1 MHRVVRFRSA
11 IAINN
16 KNRDNNNN
24 ETDGRPCE
32 GGGLLTDRQIVGMCF
47 VVVTP
52 ELRKWRNDLTTRRVR
67 GLLSTF
73 VTMARIM
80 PMRGVIK
87 LSKWAPAIVPAPDTS
102 LSTQI
107 PPPHPIFFLKCS
119 VNHRPK
125 TQNPKPKMRQRNPE
139 KQKRKRD
146 TARDTDRET
155 SGNYLQWPQLS

>member
-80 PMRGVIK
+80 PMSGVIK
-87 LSKWAPAIVPAPDTS
+87 LSKCGSSNCP
-102 LSTQI
+102 
-107 PPPHPIFFLKCS
+107 CS
-119 VNHRPK
+119 
-125 TQNPKPKMRQRNPE
+125 
-139 KQKRKRD
+139 
-146 TARDTDRET
+146 
-155 SGNYLQWPQLS
+155 